1 MLKYR
6 EINCKSALNKIDNEY
21 GFCYDLNI
29 YRGCLHKCYYCFAV
43 YSHKY
48 INSKD
53 FFGEIFVKK
62 NIAEVLEKELSSRN
76 WNRDIINLGSV
87 TDNYQEAEK
96 DYKLMR
102 DVLKLLI
109 RYKTPMCISTKS
121 DLILRDFDLIDELSS
136 IVPVR
141 IASTIT
147 TLDEKLSSLI
157 EPNVISPE
165 KRFNMLRE
173 FKKTK
178 AIVAVHAMPVMPF
191 ITEDSIEDI
200 FKKVKEY
207 GIDYCAT
214 DALKLRGECRKI
226 YLNFVRQVFPEHYKK
241 YLYIYGSDGIL
252 KDEYR
257 EKLYKK
263 IKTLEEKYN
272 ITYKTKEELN
282 TEDSVYNRYN
292 NKVIEEAPTLF

>member
-1 MLKYR
+1 M
-6 EINCKSALNKIDNEY
+6 
-21 GFCYDLNI
+21 
-29 YRGCLHKCYYCFAV
+29 HKCYYCFAV

-157 EPNVISPE
+157 EPNVISPI

-214 DALKLRGECRKI
+214 DVLKLRGECRKI
-226 YLNFVRQVFPEHYKK
+226 YLNFVRQVFPKHYKK

-263 IKTLEEKYN
+263 IKALEEKYN

>member
-1 MLKYR
+1 MMR
-6 EINCKSALNKIDNEY
+6 EDIIENIRNKIITIDNINRINDCYIRYLFSDIGNEKIVLNFINSVMKNMNMKT
-21 GFCYDLNI
+21 FCKVEILNPFN
-29 YRGCLHKCYYCFAV
+29 L
-43 YSHKY
+43 SKY

-141 IASTIT
+141 IATTIT
-147 TLDEKLSSLI
+147 ALDEKLSSLI

-165 KRFNMLRE
+165 RRLNILKE
-173 FKKTK
+173 FKKISNTLIL
-178 AIVAVHAMPVMPF
+178 IVFSEININMINIIFNRVMDCSNYMFFSLFSFTF
-191 ITEDSIEDI
+191 I
-200 FKKVKEY
+200 K
-207 GIDYCAT
+207 
-214 DALKLRGECRKI
+214 
-226 YLNFVRQVFPEHYKK
+226 
-241 YLYIYGSDGIL
+241 
-252 KDEYR
+252 
-257 EKLYKK
+257 
-263 IKTLEEKYN
+263 
-272 ITYKTKEELN
+272 
-282 TEDSVYNRYN
+282 
-292 NKVIEEAPTLF
+292 

>member
-1 MLKYR
+1 MIKYR
-6 EINCKSALNKIDNEY
+6 EINCKSALNKVDNEY

-76 WNRDIINLGSV
+76 WKRDIVNLGSV

-102 DVLKLLI
+102 EVLKLLI

-141 IASTIT
+141 IATTIT
-147 TLDEKLSSLI
+147 ALDEKLSSLI
-157 EPNVISPE
+157 EPNVIRPE
-165 KRFNMLRE
+165 RRLNILKE

-178 AIVAVHAMPVMPF
+178 AITAVHTMPVMPF
-191 ITEDSIEDI
+191 ITENEVENI

-207 GIDYCAT
+207 NIDYCAT
-214 DALKLRGECRKI
+214 DVLKLRGECRKI
-226 YLNFVRQVFPEHYKK
+226 YLNFVRRTFPEHYKK
-241 YLYIYGSDGIL
+241 YLYIYGTDGLL
-252 KDEYR
+252 KDEYK
-257 EKLYKK
+257 EKLYSK
-263 IKTLEEKYN
+263 IEALEEKYN
-272 ITYKTKEELN
+272 VTYKTKEELN
-282 TEDSVYNRYN
+282 TEDSVYNRYK
-292 NKVIEEAPTLF
+292 NKVMEEEPSLF